1 MSEELDKKE
10 ERITRSV
17 RNALIQLSHTLPRPV
32 AEKICKT
39 FVMMVNTNAVVN
51 AAQEGMLYRL
61 NWEYLVD
68 HDLINTVTMLNSFRG

>member
-10 ERITRSV
+10 ERTTRSV
-17 RNALIQLSHTLPRPV
+17 REALLVLTHSLPKPV

-51 AAQEGMLYRL
+51 GAQEGMLYRL

-68 HDLINTVTMLNSFRG
+68 HDLVNTLTMLNSFRG